1 MLSLQDY
8 LNEFSPSQQGKERF
22 MALSSAVLSQ
32 AADLL
37 AFLPDADPSPF
48 LPQSASGAWLACFG
62 SLVNLDRPASTTTD
76 DDYRE
81 LLLARA
87 ALMGWDGTNGTI
99 PDVLAAAFPGRTYT
113 YCDNM
118 DGTVTATL
126 ENAAWPL
133 EDLFP
138 RPAGVRLIEGS

>member
-1 MLSLQDY
+1 MLSLEDY
-8 LNEFSPSQQGKERF
+8 LNEFSPSQQGREKF
-22 MALSSAVLSQ
+22 MALASAVLTQ
-32 AADLL
+32 VTDLL

-48 LPQSASGAWLACFG
+48 LPSSASGAWLACFG
-62 SLVNLDRPASTTTD
+62 ALLNLDRPSGTTSD

-87 ALMGWDGTNGTI
+87 ALMGWDGTNGTV
-99 PDVLAAAFPGRTYT
+99 PDVLEAAFPGRTYT

-126 ENAAWPL
+126 EGAVWPL

-138 RPAGVRLIEGS
+138 RPAGVRLIEG